1 MFNVPEQLILSIGQ
15 NCYQLLNKQL
25 VAMYN

>member
-1 MFNVPEQLILSIGQ
+1 MSNVPKQLIVSTGQ
-15 NCYQLLNKQL
+15 NYYQILNKQL